1 MAPTPYTISV
11 SDAAIDRLKHLL
23 GDLTITDELETDNQ
37 WNYGAPLSDVK
48 RLVDHWKNRFDWRA
62 SERKLNELPQFT
74 TSITVDGFD
83 PLDIHFVHQKS
94 NVPGAIPLLFVHG
107 CE

>member
-1 MAPTPYTISV
+1 MSPTPYTISV
-11 SDAAIDRLKHLL
+11 LDSAIERLNFLL
-23 GDLTITDELETDNQ
+23 GDATLPDELETDDQ
-37 WNYGAPLSDVK
+37 WKYGSPLSDIK

-62 SERKLNELPQFT
+62 SEKKLNELPNFR

-83 PLDIHFVHQKS
+83 PLDIHFIHQKS

-107 CE
+107 CT